1 MKKDRKD
8 KYFQDSQKLDEN
20 DIETRS
26 EKGDTVQQSDAL
38 FLRYKTSSKDD
49 WYDIRSILGVQD
61 DME

>member
-1 MKKDRKD
+1 M
-8 KYFQDSQKLDEN
+8 DEN
-20 DIETRS
+20 DIETRK
-26 EKGDTVQQSDAL
+26 EKGDTLQESDAL